1 MSLPAPLPAP
11 KAGEYESVSPV
22 TLLWIAYISSVCG
35 CIFSVVLKGLFG
47 ISIASGSSIITDIAI
62 IIATPERD
70 QIRGFNEGALIAV
83 TIFAGLGSF
92 FSGLVLS
99 SKGTSGGKASF
110 IKMLYPSVDSWT
122 LRHQF
127 HVTVCMACLAAAHA
141 IVASEVDPAQYK
153 SLRYKSKL
161 VQNSGAYLFAVL
173 LLAFTMSALST
184 LLTLNQQLMLRGGNF
199 TSQVFDCFAGLGFA
213 ARSRDC
219 RYLWKAHML
228 FWSFAG
234 FTAGSCIGAN
244 AYETTFAINSVS
256 VPIIMVSPLWF
267 TGVVFLVLRKWRS
280 SAAAA
285 VGLNEHLIQ
294 QPVAASGST
303 EAAVKQVAAGSNVP
317 VAGEYE
323 VLDRKQFFWIAYC
336 CFVAG

>member
-1 MSLPAPLPAP
+1 MSPAATHPAP
-11 KAGEYESVSPV
+11 KAGEYERVSPP

-62 IIATPERD
+62 IIATPEVD
-70 QIRGFNEGALIAV
+70 QIRGFNEGALVAV

-99 SKGTSGGKASF
+99 SKGTSGGKATF
-110 IKMLYPSVDSWT
+110 IKMLYPCVDSWT
-122 LRHQF
+122 LRHQL
-127 HVTVCMACLAAAHA
+127 HVTVCMVCLAAAHA
-141 IVASEVDPAQYK
+141 IVASEVDPSQYK
-153 SLRYKSKL
+153 SGRYRNKL
-161 VQNSGAYLFAVL
+161 IQNSGAYLFAVL
-173 LLAFTMSALST
+173 LLSFTMSALST
-184 LLTLNQQLMLRGGNF
+184 LLTLNTQLMLRGGNF
-199 TSQVFDCFAGLGFA
+199 TSQVFDCFAGIGFA

-219 RYLWKAHML
+219 RYLWKSHML
-228 FWSFAG
+228 FWSLAG
-234 FTAGSCIGAN
+234 FTAGACIGAN
-244 AYETTFAINSVS
+244 AYEATFTINSVA
-256 VPIIMVSPLWF
+256 VPIIMVTPLWLA
-267 TGVVFLVLRKWRS
+267 GVVFLVVRRRRS

-294 QPVAASGST
+294 QQPAASGGT
-303 EAAVKQVAAGSNVP
+303 EVAAKQVDAGSNVP

-323 VLDRKQFFWIAYC
+323 VLDRKQFLWIAYC